1 LGQQKYKPGE
11 WTSTEKKKEGIEVGH
26 LMTKVV
32 VGFLCEGVG
41 RGNTPPKLMR
51 YHLPLA
57 CCFCQGCEAYGANRA
72 DRDKNKCSFA
82 GDHVCYW
89 NIPGFNQMAM

>member
-1 LGQQKYKPGE
+1 M
-11 WTSTEKKKEGIEVGH
+11 STKKKKKRKERIEVGH

-41 RGNTPPKLMR
+41 KGDTPPKLMR

-57 CCFCQGCEAYGANRA
+57 CCFCQGCRA
-72 DRDKNKCSFA
+72 RAAERLTKSTDVLSLITVLLSK
-82 GDHVCYW
+82 HVRL
-89 NIPGFNQMAM
+89 